1 MIFIL
6 ELNKIYNE
14 DCLETMKRLEDNSVD
29 LIIADPPYNIGQD
42 GGDGWDTIEN
52 YLEVFEEWVKEWHRI
67 LSDKGLLYCYCSQ
80 EFQADIEMILRKYF
94 VIHNRMI
101 WCYNNGQRVT
111 SKKYPYS
118 YEPFFMVSK
127 TNKNNYKPVRD
138 PNNIQKG
145 IRTKRNKNGTVTV
158 TKPHPDGVKL
168 TDVWCIPKLSGRAK
182 QTKHPTEKPLELS
195 ERMLRSIDANI
206 VYIPFAGS
214 GSEIIS
220 CINNNVNYIASEINT
235 EYVEDIIKPRINNFM
250 NSLK

>member
-1 MIFIL
+1 MI

-14 DCLETMKRLEDNSVD
+14 DCMYTMKKIESDSVD
-29 LIIADPPYNIGQD
+29 LIICDPPYNIGQD
-42 GGDGWDTIEN
+42 GGDGWDTIDN
-52 YLEVFEEWVKEWHRI
+52 YLEVFDEWAKEWKRV

-80 EFQADIEMILRKYF
+80 EFQADIEIILRKYF

-127 TNKNNYKPVRD
+127 TNKNNYNSVRD

-158 TKPHPDGVKL
+158 TKPNPDGVKF
-168 TDVWCIPKLSGRAK
+168 TDVWSIPKLSGGRK
-182 QTKHPTEKPLELS
+182 QTKHPTEKPLELG
-195 ERMLRSIDANI
+195 ERMLRSIDANL

-214 GSEIIS
+214 GTEIVNCIS
-220 CINNNVNYIASEINT
+220 SHTNYIGSEINK
-235 EYVEDIIKPRINNFM
+235 EYIDNIIKPRLEIV
-250 NSLK
+250 KG

>member
-1 MIFIL
+1 MLYIL

-14 DCLETMKRLEDNSVD
+14 DCLETMKWIEDESID

-52 YLEVFEEWVKEWHRI
+52 YLEVFEGWVKEWHRI
-67 LSDKGLLYCYCSQ
+67 LSGKGLLYCYTAQ
-80 EFQADIEMILRKYF
+80 EYQADIEIILRKYF
-94 VIHNRMI
+94 KIKNRMI
-101 WCYNNGQRVT
+101 WCFNNGQKLNT
-111 SKKYPYS
+111 KNFPYG

-127 TNKNNYKPVRD
+127 HDNSGFKPVRD
-138 PNNIQKG
+138 PDNIQQG
-145 IRTKRNKNGTVTV
+145 VRTKRNKNGTITV
-158 TKPHPDGVKL
+158 TEPHPNGVKF
-168 TDVWCIPKLSGRAK
+168 TDVWNIPKLSGGTK

-195 ERMLRSIDANI
+195 ERMLRSINANI

-220 CINNNVNYIASEINT
+220 CINNNVSYIASEIST